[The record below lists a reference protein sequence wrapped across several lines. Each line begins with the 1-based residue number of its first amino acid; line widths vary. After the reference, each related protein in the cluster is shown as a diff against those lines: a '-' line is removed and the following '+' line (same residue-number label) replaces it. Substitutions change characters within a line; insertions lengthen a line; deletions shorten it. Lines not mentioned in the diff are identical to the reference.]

1 MQKRE
6 ADVLAALIPS
16 DIRAQLFHLPPEL
29 GNELLRAPFPIAIT
43 LTLCHT
49 QNDTAK
55 SPNTALGTAA
65 GKFEDS
71 YRQDIG
77 LCYET
82 QLRCNIT
89 W

>member
-29 GNELLRAPFPIAIT
+29 GNELLHASFPIATT

-49 QNDTAK
+49 RNDTAK
-55 SPNTALGTAA
+55 SPNTAPGTAA

-71 YRQDIG
+71 YRQDMR

-82 QLRCNIT
+82 QLGCNIT

>member
-29 GNELLRAPFPIAIT
+29 GNELLHAPFPIATT

-49 QNDTAK
+49 QNDTKPRAPTLLLAPQQG
-55 SPNTALGTAA
+55 S
-65 GKFEDS
+65 
-71 YRQDIG
+71 
-77 LCYET
+77 
-82 QLRCNIT
+82 LRIATDRT
-89 W
+89 WGSAVGHS